1 MLQVLL
7 FDRLCWWWSGYFLI
21 SIFHVLGVTLSII
34 WRRMSR
40 HEKCWS
46 KSPVVSIV
54 GISPRLQVVIPL
66 LLSQIIIII
75 IRIIIIIWG
84 RTFGHTSVGVTHVTC
99 WIKHTQK
106 ETTFA
111 SYHKYLLIYNITSWD
126 MQAMFE
132 EWIGEK
138 AHNVGYI
145 IISWLFRAA
154 VMHGFTGPRVCC
166 HYAVSCNVRG
176 HNGDNLRN

>member
-7 FDRLCWWWSGYFLI
+7 FDRLCWWWSGYFLISI

-40 HEKCWS
+40 HEKCSECCWS
-46 KSPVVSIV
+46 KSLVVSIV
-54 GISPRLQVVIPL
+54 GISPVKQVVIPL

-111 SYHKYLLIYNITSWD
+111 SSHNIYPLNIHQT
-126 MQAMFE
+126 
-132 EWIGEK
+132 
-138 AHNVGYI
+138 
-145 IISWLFRAA
+145 
-154 VMHGFTGPRVCC
+154 
-166 HYAVSCNVRG
+166 CNVSADVWWMIGYRAQLTILDWRKG
-176 HNGDNLRN
+176 PKS